1 MVMELHSQN
10 NPFSIYLITSF
21 LFLLFLL
28 FKLVKKSSSNN
39 TSKLPPGPKTLPL
52 IGNLHQLVGSK
63 SHHCFKKLA
72 DKYGPLMHLKLGEVS
87 NIIVTSKELAQEI
100 MRTQDL
106 NFADRPNLVSTKIVS
121 YNATSIS
128 FAPHGDYWRQLRKLC
143 TVELLTSKRVQS
155 FRSIREDEVSEL
167 VQKIRASASEEGSV
181 FNLSQ
186 HIYPMTYAIAAR
198 ASFGKKS
205 KYQEMFISLIKE
217 QLSLIGGF
225 SIADLYPSIGL
236 LQIMAKA
243 KVEKVHREVDRVLQD
258 IIDQHKNR
266 KSTDREAV
274 EDLVDVLL
282 KFRSENELQYPLT
295 DDNLKAVIQ
304 VSNICMY
311 HKFTITQAT

>member
-1 MVMELHSQN
+1 MDGLSPDFVRITVPHTHFQSQDGGF
-10 NPFSIYLITSF
+10 PDPKIFATTVK
-21 LFLLFLL
+21 LFTE
-28 FKLVKKSSSNN
+28 K
-39 TSKLPPGPKTLPL
+39 
-52 IGNLHQLVGSK
+52 
-63 SHHCFKKLA
+63 
-72 DKYGPLMHLKLGEVS
+72 
-87 NIIVTSKELAQEI
+87 
-100 MRTQDL
+100 
-106 NFADRPNLVSTKIVS
+106 
-121 YNATSIS
+121 
-128 FAPHGDYWRQLRKLC
+128 
-143 TVELLTSKRVQS
+143 
-155 FRSIREDEVSEL
+155 
-167 VQKIRASASEEGSV
+167 SASEEGSV

-282 KFRSENELQYPLT
+282 KFRWKMNW
-295 DDNLKAVIQ
+295 
-304 VSNICMY
+304 NIP
-311 HKFTITQAT
+311 